1 MPSGPLSPTSARGS
15 SGASANG
22 TGSRSLH
29 ARVAELNK
37 KMEEIFKSS
46 KTPKF
51 QEILFF
57 GGGRFFLWEE
67 EELGGDENVDFGWVL
82 LGVYSFFGAEGDD
95 CVTIFWLQRILSNCT
110 RERERERHR
119 QTDRELF
126 EHHTNNL
133 IDWKHWTRSSDL
145 LIDVG
150 SSFHSESRQFN
161 DQGLL
166 NASVAPGIGTRRLV
180 LVRSAYILFLQIE
193 CWFSRK

>member
-57 GGGRFFLWEE
+57 WGGGEDFFWGE
-67 EELGGDENVDFGWVL
+67 EELGGDENVENVDVGCFL
-82 LGVYSFFGAEGDD
+82 LGASFF
-95 CVTIFWLQRILSNCT
+95 CSKR
-110 RERERERHR
+110 
-119 QTDRELF
+119 
-126 EHHTNNL
+126 
-133 IDWKHWTRSSDL
+133 
-145 LIDVG
+145 
-150 SSFHSESRQFN
+150 
-161 DQGLL
+161 
-166 NASVAPGIGTRRLV
+166 
-180 LVRSAYILFLQIE
+180 
-193 CWFSRK
+193 